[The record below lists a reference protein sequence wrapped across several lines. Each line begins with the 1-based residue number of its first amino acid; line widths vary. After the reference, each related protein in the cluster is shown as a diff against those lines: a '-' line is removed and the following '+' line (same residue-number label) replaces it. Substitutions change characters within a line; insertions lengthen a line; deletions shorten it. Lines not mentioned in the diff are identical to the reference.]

1 MKKEIIAIAILV
13 ASGIFTACTDASED
27 IIQNRAGQELEM
39 TGGEEDP
46 IDEEEED
53 PNPNSKKELKNTGG
67 EDEQDPIED
76 PDKEFQKT
84 GRENDQ
90 DPEED
95 PDEKPIIGM
104 VDSTGGSNG
113 GGNDHDPDPEPEE
126 RQNTGGEED
135 PIEEEDL

>member
-13 ASGIFTACTDASED
+13 ASGMFTACTDVSED
-27 IIQNRAGQELEM
+27 IIENKVTQELEM

-46 IDEEEED
+46 IDDEEED

-84 GRENDQ
+84 G
-90 DPEED
+90 
-95 PDEKPIIGM
+95 
-104 VDSTGGSNG
+104 
-113 GGNDHDPDPEPEE
+113 GGNDHDPDPEPDDNFQETE
-126 RQNTGGEED
+126 GEED
-135 PIEEEDL
+135 PIEEDDDL